1 MGKKGGGRVRVK
13 QVGPKMPANI
23 TNPLAD
29 LAVPPEDM
37 IHLPVKP
44 DSNSGFL
51 FWPMSEYCICFDC
64 TNTCFVRPVA
74 LYY

>member
-13 QVGPKMPANI
+13 QVGPKMPANM

-29 LAVPPEDM
+29 LSVPPED
-37 IHLPVKP
+37 IHLPVQP

-51 FWPMSEYCICFDC
+51 FWPMSEYSL
-64 TNTCFVRPVA
+64 V
-74 LYY
+74 